1 MKVNTTKVNKTM
13 GLLQKSFPRPIL
25 MILYRAF
32 VKPHLDYGDVIY
44 DEGYNETFT
53 WNLNLQHMHK
63 QTVPPVLI

>member
-1 MKVNTTKVNKTM
+1 M

-25 MILYRAF
+25 MIIYRAF

-53 WNLNLQHMHK
+53 
-63 QTVPPVLI
+63 